1 MGGTAVELNLW
12 AVSGIA
18 LVAVMTFYVGFRSS
32 RAAST
37 TQDFLVA
44 RRTVRSRRN
53 AAAVSGEYL
62 SAASFLG
69 VAGLILK
76 DGVDALWYPIGF
88 TAGYLALM
96 LFVAAPLRRS
106 GAYTLP
112 DFVEARLGS
121 AGLRKLATVFVIF
134 IGILYLL
141 PQLQA
146 AGLVMSRIMPV
157 PQWVGMVLVVVV
169 VVVNVFGGGMR
180 AITVVQAFQY
190 WLKLFAIAAPTFI
203 LCAIFIGRGGAGA
216 TETPLTAPTSPTF
229 TETTTVRVE
238 TPVRLQVKEPV
249 WLWADGVVNGAPASG
264 EAFWRPEVGEVT
276 VDAGTTLRF
285 NAGTAVPVVAG
296 APADNASWMKPSSGG
311 AGDLFTTYSLIFAT
325 FLGTMGL
332 PHVLVRFYT
341 NPDGKAARRTTL
353 HVMLLLAL
361 FYMFPL
367 LMGALSRIYVPE
379 LLVTGRT
386 DAAVTALPAK
396 IIPGIPG
403 EILGAVTAA
412 GAFAAFLST
421 SSGLV
426 VSVSGVLSTD
436 VLRGRVRDFRWAA
449 LIAGIVPLG
458 LALVL
463 RPNDVSLSIGVTF
476 ALAASTFCPVLL
488 LGIWWRKLTWVGA
501 GAGMI
506 VGGGLVIGA
515 IVLDVVSRY
524 TGDWAPSFVKQPAL
538 ITVPIAFFVVIMVSK
553 ATHRRLPNDTSRTL
567 LRMHAPDPLGFI
579 RDRDV
584 ARFGTAE
591 ERARLAD
598 GRHRR

>member
-1 MGGTAVELNLW
+1 
-12 AVSGIA
+12 
-18 LVAVMTFYVGFRSS
+18 MTFYVGFRSS

-121 AGLRKLATVFVIF
+121 GGLRKLATVFVIF

-146 AGLVMSRIMPV
+146 AGLVLSRVMPV
-157 PQWVGMVLVVVV
+157 PQWVGPVIVIAIVVL
-169 VVVNVFGGGMR
+169 NVFGGGMR

-203 LCAIFIGRGGAGA
+203 LCAIFIGKGGAG
-216 TETPLTAPTSPTF
+216 THETSLTAPTPPTF
-229 TETTTVRVE
+229 TEATTVRVD
-238 TPVRLQVKEPV
+238 TPVRLQIKEPV

-264 EAFWRPEVGEVT
+264 DVYWKPEVGEVT

-285 NAGTAVPVVAG
+285 KAGTAVPIVAG
-296 APADNASWMKPSSGG
+296 APADNESWMTPSSGG

-367 LMGALSRIYVPE
+367 LLGALSRIYVPE

-449 LIAGIVPLG
+449 LIAGVVPLAM
-458 LALVL
+458 ALVL

-538 ITVPIAFFVVIMVSK
+538 ITVPIAFFVVYIVSK
-553 ATHRRLPNDTSRTL
+553 ATHRRQPADTSRTL